1 MASLLLLPLLVI
13 GTALESTKAITS
25 QAHTEIANFTK
36 IQSTT
41 WKKSERFQGAW
52 EIVEPKAKNDL
63 YITPVLFTQSKNQ
76 SFKTLMYLVHSQK
89 SCVYLSHIP
98 STLSFQT
105 SSEIIGWKPN
115 PASWENVL
123 QQDPAQLFRIKV
135 SSDQHASTPDKL
147 LKILI
152 ELEISRSFAEQN
164 YQVISPLAPQI
175 CAHEESTSKATAGNS
190 PDLFLKAHLIV
201 FMKGQLISNSDSLA
215 TSTPGSGTKFS
226 LNPVTIQLHSALW
239 NHKLTELKIPMS
251 PQLPLNVQKTA
262 SDMTQVVKPYLD
274 QFQEKWQV
282 ISREGRFVTINKGRA
297 IGLKVGT
304 RFVGI
309 RQQKLHLIQYTG
321 LHSKVDSAVLL
332 IRSEDPS
339 NPLKPGDSLQL
350 DLESQ
355 DPVSQNP

>member
-1 MASLLLLPLLVI
+1 
-13 GTALESTKAITS
+13 
-25 QAHTEIANFTK
+25 
-36 IQSTT
+36 
-41 WKKSERFQGAW
+41 
-52 EIVEPKAKNDL
+52 
-63 YITPVLFTQSKNQ
+63 
-76 SFKTLMYLVHSQK
+76 
-89 SCVYLSHIP
+89 
-98 STLSFQT
+98 
-105 SSEIIGWKPN
+105 
-115 PASWENVL
+115 
-123 QQDPAQLFRIKV
+123 
-135 SSDQHASTPDKL
+135 
-147 LKILI
+147 
-152 ELEISRSFAEQN
+152 
-164 YQVISPLAPQI
+164 
-175 CAHEESTSKATAGNS
+175 
-190 PDLFLKAHLIV
+190 
-201 FMKGQLISNSDSLA
+201 
-215 TSTPGSGTKFS
+215 
-226 LNPVTIQLHSALW
+226 
-239 NHKLTELKIPMS
+239 MS

-355 DPVSQNP
+355 EPVSQNP